1 MNHFPCDLSQPA
13 AVARVAG
20 ELRVFLASAC
30 PEGRILLVNNSGGGS
45 FGAFAA
51 LPLERELGLIDLNV
65 RGLVQLTGL
74 LLPELRARGGAI
86 LNIASTLAYVPAPYA
101 ATYAATKAFVLH
113 WSLGLREELRAA
125 GLPVLAVCPGTT
137 ATPFFA
143 TAGAQGDATASWL
156 TLTPDAVAAAAL
168 RALGRGRA
176 QVVPGFWNC
185 VLAALLARLPKP
197 WAARLAAGAMA
208 KRRAHALA
216 S

>member
-1 MNHFPCDLSQPA
+1 M
-13 AVARVAG
+13 ARVAA
-20 ELRVFLASAC
+20 EVRAFLASAG
-30 PEGRILLVNNSGGGS
+30 PAGKILLINNSGGGS

-74 LLPELRARGGAI
+74 LLPELQARGGAI
-86 LNIASTLAYVPAPYA
+86 LNIASALAYVPAPYA
-101 ATYAATKAFVLH
+101 TTYAATKAFVLH
-113 WSLGLREELRAA
+113 WSLGLREELRAS
-125 GLPVLAVCPGTT
+125 GVPVVAVCPGTT

-143 TAGAQGDATASWL
+143 TAGAQGDATASRL

-168 RALGRGRA
+168 RALARGRA
-176 QVVPGFWNC
+176 QVVPGFWNRM
-185 VLAALLARLPKP
+185 LIALLVCLPKT

-208 KRRAHALA
+208 KRRSQPTA